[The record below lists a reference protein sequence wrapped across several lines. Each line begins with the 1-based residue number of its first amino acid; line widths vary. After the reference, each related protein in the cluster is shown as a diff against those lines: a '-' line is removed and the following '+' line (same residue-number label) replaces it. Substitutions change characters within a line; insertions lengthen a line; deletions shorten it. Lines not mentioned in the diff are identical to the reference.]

1 MGYRMLL
8 EKFRSMS
15 KTWVAKVILAA
26 ITIPFALFGVEYY
39 FRQGGGGADTVA
51 KVDGYS
57 ITQAEFNET
66 LRSQQEQLRANNHDQ
81 PLDPASLDT
90 PQLRAEVLDAL
101 INRHLA
107 TGYANHAKIVIP
119 DHLLVSEISRIEPF
133 QDNGHFSQAR
143 YEEALRARGLVPAL
157 FESRLR
163 DDLKN
168 ELVQE
173 GLVTTDWV
181 PQVSVNAF
189 LTLSGQQREVSVTE
203 ITPETFLD
211 RVKVDDATI
220 QKYYDSHL
228 DRFKVGER
236 VKVQYLV
243 LSADQLSQSIEVSAA
258 DVAKAYADP
267 VNKDRWGGQETRR
280 ASHILI
286 LAAPKATD
294 AERAAARALAQKAL
308 AEVTANP
315 SQFAALAKKYSQDP
329 GSASGGGDLGYFG
342 RGAMTPAF
350 ENAVFAL
357 KPNQVSGIV
366 ETEFGF
372 HIIRLTDVKTAKGK
386 TLAEAT
392 PEITAELRKQ
402 RVGQRFSE
410 TAENFSNL
418 VYEQSASLKPAA
430 ERLKL
435 TLKDSGWVT
444 RAGQAPDPLLN
455 NPKLIAALFAP
466 ESVKNGR
473 NTQAIEVSP
482 NVLVAAHVT
491 LYEPPT
497 ARPLSEVGPVI
508 FQLLRR
514 EEAGKLAAQEGAARL
529 VDLQAGKSVGFKWS
543 AARRFNRQDAL
554 GSLPAGLVDDVF
566 KANPNHLPSFVG
578 SATGNG
584 SYVIAQVTAV
594 VPGAITD
601 TERRK
606 QAETGLARGYGDE
619 VMAEFLAAL
628 RTDGSFR
635 LVNKALLEKQKQN

>member
-1 MGYRMLL
+1 MLL

-15 KTWVAKVILAA
+15 KTWVAKVILVA
-26 ITIPFALFGVEYY
+26 ITVPFALFGLEYY
-39 FRQGGGGADTVA
+39 FRQSGTADTVA

-66 LRSQQEQLRANNHDQ
+66 LRSQQEQLRANNRDQ
-81 PLDPASLDT
+81 ALDPASLDT
-90 PQLRAEVLDAL
+90 PQLRSEVLNAL

-107 TGYANHAKIVIP
+107 TRYADHANIIIP

-173 GLVTTDWV
+173 GLITTDWV

-189 LTLSGQQREVSVTE
+189 LTLSGQQRDVSVAE
-203 ITPETFLD
+203 ITPDAFLE

-228 DRFKVGER
+228 DRFKVEER

-267 VNKDRWGGQETRR
+267 ANKARWGGQETRR

-286 LAAPKATD
+286 LAAPKAPN
-294 AERAAARALAQKAL
+294 AERVAARALAEKAL
-308 AEVTANP
+308 VEVNANP
-315 SQFAALAKKYSQDP
+315 SQFAAIAKKYSQDP
-329 GSASGGGDLGYFG
+329 GSAATGGDLGYFG

-350 ENAVFAL
+350 ENAVFSL
-357 KPNQVSGIV
+357 KPDQVSGIV

-372 HIIRLTDVKTAKGK
+372 HIIRLTDIKTAKGK
-386 TLAEAT
+386 TVTEVT
-392 PEITAELRKQ
+392 PEITAELRRQ

-410 TAENFSNL
+410 SAENFSNL

-435 TLKDSGWVT
+435 TLKDSGWIT
-444 RAGQAPDPLLN
+444 HAGQAQDPLLN

-491 LYEPPT
+491 LYEAPT
-497 ARPLSEVGPVI
+497 ARPLNEVGPLI
-508 FQLLRR
+508 AQLLRR

-529 VDLQAGKSVGFKWS
+529 ADLQAGKNISLKWS
-543 AARRFNRQDAL
+543 AVRRLNRQDAV
-554 GSLPAGLVDDVF
+554 GGLPSGLVADVF
-566 KANPNHLPSFVG
+566 KANANHLPVYTG
-578 SATGNG
+578 SATANG
-584 SYVIAQVTAV
+584 SYFIAQISAV
-594 VPGAITD
+594 VPGTITD
-601 TERRK
+601 AARRK
-606 QAETGLARGYGDE
+606 QAEIGLVRGYGDE

-628 RTDGSFR
+628 RTEGSFR
-635 LVNKALLEKQKQN
+635 LVNKAILEKQKQN

>member
-1 MGYRMLL
+1 MLL

-15 KTWVAKVILAA
+15 KTWVAKVILVA
-26 ITIPFALFGVEYY
+26 ITVPFALFGLEYY
-39 FRQGGGGADTVA
+39 FRQSGTADTVA

-66 LRSQQEQLRANNHDQ
+66 LRSQQEQLRANNRDQ
-81 PLDPASLDT
+81 ALDPASLDT
-90 PQLRAEVLDAL
+90 PQLRSEVLNAL

-107 TGYANHAKIVIP
+107 TSYADHANIIIP

-143 YEEALRARGLVPAL
+143 YEEALHARGLVPAL

-173 GLVTTDWV
+173 GLITTDWV

-189 LTLSGQQREVSVTE
+189 LTLSGQQRDVSVAE
-203 ITPETFLD
+203 ITPDAFLD
-211 RVKVDDATI
+211 RVKVDDASI

-228 DRFKVGER
+228 DRFKVEER

-267 VNKDRWGGQETRR
+267 ANKARWGGQETRR

-286 LAAPKATD
+286 LAAPKAPD
-294 AERAAARALAQKAL
+294 ADRAAARALAEKAL
-308 AEVTANP
+308 AEVNANP
-315 SQFAALAKKYSQDP
+315 SQFAAIAKKYSQDP
-329 GSASGGGDLGYFG
+329 GSAATGGDLGYFG

-350 ENAVFAL
+350 ENAVFSL
-357 KPNQVSGIV
+357 KPDQVSGIV

-372 HIIRLTDVKTAKGK
+372 HIIRLTDIKTAKGK
-386 TLAEAT
+386 TVTEVT
-392 PEITAELRKQ
+392 PEITAELRRQ

-410 TAENFSNL
+410 SAENFSNL

-444 RAGQAPDPLLN
+444 HAGQAQDPLLN

-491 LYEPPT
+491 LYEAPT
-497 ARPLSEVGPVI
+497 ARPLNEVGPLI
-508 FQLLRR
+508 AQLLRR

-529 VDLQAGKSVGFKWS
+529 ADLQAGKNISLKWS
-543 AARRFNRQDAL
+543 AVRRLNRQDAV
-554 GSLPAGLVDDVF
+554 GGLPSGLVADVF
-566 KANPNHLPSFVG
+566 KANANHLPVYTG
-578 SATGNG
+578 SATANG
-584 SYVIAQVTAV
+584 SYVIAQISAV
-594 VPGAITD
+594 VPGTITD
-601 TERRK
+601 AARRK
-606 QAETGLARGYGDE
+606 QAEIGLVRGYGDE

-628 RTDGSFR
+628 RTEGSFR
-635 LVNKALLEKQKQN
+635 LVNKAILEKQKQN